1 MANTILVFLDCEG
14 LPTPLRLGT
23 LYAYDA
29 GRSEQFAFEY
39 APDVVK
45 NDLLRGS
52 HLDPCLQAYG
62 GIQYPPEERKTW
74 GLFADASPDR
84 WGRML
89 MKRRHERER
98 KLDTSLPR
106 SLFESDYLLGVHDQ
120 YRVGALRLRLH
131 EEGPFLDCRDQ
142 LGAPPLVKLRELEAA
157 VRAIE
162 NDEHDY
168 APIEYKERKEN
179 DWLNMLI
186 APGGSLGGARP
197 KASVITPEG
206 QLMIA
211 KFPSVHDE
219 CDVGGWEML
228 VHVLAKACGIR
239 VADSRINKYASKRYT
254 FLTTRFDRSA
264 TGKRFHFASAM
275 TMTNHVDG
283 EDESTGVSYLEIAQ
297 FLIQHGAQSQAD
309 LKELWTRI
317 LFNVLVSNTDDHLRN
332 HGFLFVSGQGW
343 RLSPAYDMNPVPDA
357 RGLKLNI
364 DEHDNALDLDLVR
377 SVAPQFRVSQKSAK
391 EIESHCKQTVR
402 RWVEIADK
410 IGIPRSEMAV
420 METAF
425 KLG

>member
-1 MANTILVFLDCEG
+1 MSNTILVYLDCEG
-14 LPTPLRLGT
+14 LSTPLRLGT
-23 LYAYDA
+23 LHAYDA

-39 APDVVK
+39 APEALK
-45 NDLLRGS
+45 SDLLRYA
-52 HLDPCLQAYG
+52 HLDPWLHPYSG
-62 GIQYPPEERKTW
+62 MQYPPEERKTW

-84 WGRML
+84 WGRTL

-98 KLDTSLPR
+98 RGDTALQP

-120 YRVGALRLRLH
+120 YRVGALRVRLQ
-131 EEGPFLDCRDQ
+131 EDGPFLDCRDQ

-157 VRAIE
+157 ARAIE
-162 NDEHDY
+162 SDEQIDT
-168 APIEYKERKEN
+168 PLEN
-179 DWLNMLI
+179 EWINLLI

-197 KASVITPEG
+197 KASVVTPEG

-219 CDVGGWEML
+219 IDVGGWEML

-239 VADSRINKYASKRYT
+239 VADSKINKYASKRYT

-264 TGKRFHFASAM
+264 TGERLHFASAM

-297 FLIQHGAQSQAD
+297 CLIQHGAQTQAD

-332 HGFLFVSGQGW
+332 HGFLLVPGQGW
-343 RLSPAYDMNPVPDA
+343 RLSPAYDMNPVPHSH
-357 RGLKLNI
+357 GLKLNI
-364 DEHDNALDLDLVR
+364 DEHDNALDLELVR
-377 SVAPQFRVSQKSAK
+377 SVAPHFRVSKKAAT
-391 EIESHCKQTVR
+391 EIETHCKQMLR
-402 RWVEIADK
+402 RWSEIAAK
-410 IGIPRSEMAV
+410 IGIARTEIAV

-425 KLG
+425 KLC

>member
-1 MANTILVFLDCEG
+1 MSNTILVFLDCEG
-14 LPTPLRLGT
+14 LSTPLRLGT

-39 APDVVK
+39 ASDAIK
-45 NDLLRGS
+45 SDLLRYS
-52 HLDPCLQAYG
+52 HLDPWLHTYG
-62 GIQYPPEERKTW
+62 GMQYPPEGRKTW

-98 KLDTSLPR
+98 RGDASLQR

-131 EEGPFLDCRDQ
+131 EDGPFLDCRDQ
-142 LGAPPLVKLRELEAA
+142 LGAPPLIKLRELEAA
-157 VRAIE
+157 ARSVESDEQIDAPRE
-162 NDEHDY
+162 NEW
-168 APIEYKERKEN
+168 IK
-179 DWLNMLI
+179 MLI

-197 KASVITPEG
+197 KASVVTPEG

-219 CDVGGWEML
+219 IDVGGWEML

-239 VADSRINKYASKRYT
+239 VADSRINKYASQRYT

-264 TGKRFHFASAM
+264 TGQRLHFASAM
-275 TMTNHVDG
+275 TMSNHVDG

-309 LKELWTRI
+309 LTELWTRI

-332 HGFLFVSGQGW
+332 HGFLLVPGQGW
-343 RLSPAYDMNPVPDA
+343 RLSPAYDMNPVPNSH
-357 RGLKLNI
+357 GLKLNI

-377 SVAPQFRVSQKSAK
+377 SVAPQFRVSKKAAS
-391 EIESHCKQTVR
+391 EIETHCKQMVQ
-402 RWVEIADK
+402 RWPAIATKIGLARTEIAL
-410 IGIPRSEMAV
+410 

-425 KLG
+425 KRS